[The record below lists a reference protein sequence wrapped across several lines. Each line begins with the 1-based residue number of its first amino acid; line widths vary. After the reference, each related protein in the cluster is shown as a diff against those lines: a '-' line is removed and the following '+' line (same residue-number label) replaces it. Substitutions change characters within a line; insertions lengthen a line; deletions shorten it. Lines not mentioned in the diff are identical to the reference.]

1 MRASARRLSTCISP
15 LLLAE
20 NTALVTSLSPTETI
34 ALVTLL
40 PPTKDSAF
48 VTPNKA
54 VKFVTVPPLTKA
66 TKLVAPRWSQR
77 LECFDRHVQHCWHLD
92 QATYFARSTLK
103 LLESSIR
110 EPQNRTALQSKHALR
125 ATSKLLPS
133 PSSRWLS
140 TPAAPTTPQPTSTD
154 SSLKSRPEK
163 ANVIELDDE
172 ADDEER
178 PVEPDF
184 CFDVDPDESFFG
196 DGKDVQLASNT
207 AAGGA
212 ATEGSFGTDESV
224 SCVQSLV
231 QPW

>member
-1 MRASARRLSTCISP
+1 MRASARRLSTRISP

-92 QATYFARSTLK
+92 QATCSCRRGGLTPSRTCV
-103 LLESSIR
+103 SSLIR
-110 EPQNRTALQSKHALR
+110 W
-125 ATSKLLPS
+125 S
-133 PSSRWLS
+133 PSSPRCR
-140 TPAAPTTPQPTSTD
+140 T
-154 SSLKSRPEK
+154 
-163 ANVIELDDE
+163 LD
-172 ADDEER
+172 R
-178 PVEPDF
+178 V
-184 CFDVDPDESFFG
+184 
-196 DGKDVQLASNT
+196 
-207 AAGGA
+207 AAGIVVGQT
-212 ATEGSFGTDESV
+212 ATATHS
-224 SCVQSLV
+224 
-231 QPW
+231 

>member
-1 MRASARRLSTCISP
+1 MSGSVLLRLSMPIG
-15 LLLAE
+15 
-20 NTALVTSLSPTETI
+20 
-34 ALVTLL
+34 
-40 PPTKDSAF
+40 
-48 VTPNKA
+48 
-54 VKFVTVPPLTKA
+54 
-66 TKLVAPRWSQR
+66 
-77 LECFDRHVQHCWHLD
+77 LEEHP
-92 QATYFARSTLK
+92 S
-103 LLESSIR
+103 
-110 EPQNRTALQSKHALR
+110 
-125 ATSKLLPS
+125 ATSRACDA
-133 PSSRWLS
+133 SSRCS
-140 TPAAPTTPQPTSTD
+140 TA
-154 SSLKSRPEK
+154 LKSRPEK

>member
-1 MRASARRLSTCISP
+1 MVKHSGSTNYTAADIDRLLSLIEQALPLGKDEWERLAASFNA
-15 LLLAE
+15 
-20 NTALVTSLSPTETI
+20 
-34 ALVTLL
+34 
-40 PPTKDSAF
+40 
-48 VTPNKA
+48 
-54 VKFVTVPPLTKA
+54 
-66 TKLVAPRWSQR
+66 
-77 LECFDRHVQHCWHLD
+77 
-92 QATYFARSTLK
+92 
-103 LLESSIR
+103 
-110 EPQNRTALQSKHALR
+110 NRTRGAPERDFESLR
-125 ATSKLLPS
+125 RKFKVLY
-133 PSSRWLS
+133 S
-140 TPAAPTTPQPTSTD
+140 TQKPTGVQTMPPNIKRAKEIKIVID
-154 SSLKSRPEK
+154 EK